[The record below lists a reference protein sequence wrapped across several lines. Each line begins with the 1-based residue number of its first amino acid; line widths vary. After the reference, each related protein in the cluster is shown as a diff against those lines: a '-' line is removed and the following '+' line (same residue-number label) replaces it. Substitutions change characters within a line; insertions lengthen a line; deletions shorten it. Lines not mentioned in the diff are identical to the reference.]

1 MEDENNT
8 FNCLIR
14 HPARILIFGPSFSGK
29 STLVSKIL
37 RYHEQIFDIPF
48 DRIIFC
54 SGGSELIDI
63 DDHVKSKIEHYE
75 SLETGLIDSLNK
87 QQNNCFIIDDFMHR
101 AANDLQVSEL
111 FSKRSH
117 HLNTTVIFLL
127 QNIFPRSKY
136 ITDIKRNATYII
148 LMCSPSDEKSVKQL
162 SQQYDPQAPN
172 FIYSAYLDATKNK
185 PFSYLLIDMHQ
196 QQRNEVRVRNNVVP
210 NETTET
216 FAYIQIPEYIKLL
229 KRIGST
235 S

>member
-1 MEDENNT
+1 MDDLPKT
-8 FNCLIR
+8 YNCTLR

-37 RYHEQIFDIPF
+37 RYEKDVFDVPF
-48 DRIIFC
+48 DRIIYC
-54 SGGSELIDI
+54 SGGSELDFAEINTP
-63 DDHVKSKIEHYE
+63 IELYNDFE
-75 SLETGLIDSLNK
+75 KGLIDSLDNN
-87 QQNNCFIIDDFMHR
+87 QNNCLIIDDFMHR
-101 AANDLQVSEL
+101 AANDIMVSEL

-127 QNIFPRSKY
+127 QNIFPKSKY
-136 ITDIKRNATYII
+136 ITEIKRNATYIM
-148 LMCSPSDEKSVKQL
+148 LMCRPSDVKSVKQL

-172 FIYSAYLDATKNK
+172 FIYSAYLDATKHK

-210 NETTET
+210 DETAET
-216 FAYIQIPEYIKLL
+216 FVYVQIPEYIKLL